1 MKNKILLI
9 VLAMLM
15 IGAIIYNIKK
25 LSKKSIKRPP
35 SVASRAAV
43 IQENTKFTGNK
54 EFVTL
59 YLKRKD
65 SGSGWERNPFYLPDE
80 EILRQAPKK
89 ETSLQQQQQPPPDL
103 KLELVLTADNQRVAI
118 LSGQFV
124 KEGDRIGDEVV
135 VKIESDMVILKK
147 NVSQRVVKLDSFYN
161 SFQIGKRKQ

>member
-9 VLAMLM
+9 LLAMLM
-15 IGAIIYNIKK
+15 IGAVIYNIKK
-25 LSKKSIKRPP
+25 LSKKTIKRSPA
-35 SVASRAAV
+35 VASGAAV
-43 IQENTKFTGNK
+43 IHENTKLTGNT

-89 ETSLQQQQQPPPDL
+89 EISLQQQQQPDL

>member
-9 VLAMLM
+9 LLAMLM
-15 IGAIIYNIKK
+15 IGAVIYNIKK
-25 LSKKSIKRPP
+25 LSKKTIKRSPA
-35 SVASRAAV
+35 VASGAAV
-43 IQENTKFTGNK
+43 IHENTKLTGNT

-65 SGSGWERNPFYLPDE
+65 SGNGWERNPFYLPDE

-89 ETSLQQQQQPPPDL
+89 EICLQQQQQPDL

-147 NVSQRVVKLDSFYN
+147 NVTQRAVKLDSFYN

>member
-1 MKNKILLI
+1 M
-9 VLAMLM
+9 
-15 IGAIIYNIKK
+15 
-25 LSKKSIKRPP
+25 
-35 SVASRAAV
+35 
-43 IQENTKFTGNK
+43 
-54 EFVTL
+54 
-59 YLKRKD
+59 
-65 SGSGWERNPFYLPDE
+65 
-80 EILRQAPKK
+80 
-89 ETSLQQQQQPPPDL
+89 

>member
-35 SVASRAAV
+35 AVASRATV
-43 IQENTKFTGNK
+43 IQENTKFTGNT

-65 SGSGWERNPFYLPDE
+65 SGNGWERNPFYLPDE
-80 EILRQAPKK
+80 EILRQSPRK
-89 ETSLQQQQQPPPDL
+89 EISLQQQPPPDL

-124 KEGDRIGDEVV
+124 REGDRIGDEVV

-161 SFQIGKRKQ
+161 PFQIEKRKK

>member
-1 MKNKILLI
+1 MKNKVLLILLA
-9 VLAMLM
+9 VLM
-15 IGAIIYNIKK
+15 IGAVMYNIKK
-25 LSKKSIKRPP
+25 LSKKTIKRSP
-35 SVASRAAV
+35 SVASGATA
-43 IQENTKFTGNK
+43 IQENTKLTGNT

-65 SGSGWERNPFYLPDE
+65 SANGWERNPFYLPDE

-89 ETSLQQQQQPPPDL
+89 EISLQQQQQPPPDL